1 MRKFPLTIVSPDGA
15 IFNGEAESVLVRT
28 RAGDVEILAGHTD
41 YLAVLEVGR
50 VRVTADGVSR
60 SAAANGGFL
69 SVRGGRVKLLTTTF
83 EFADQIDIHRA
94 RQSLQRGE
102 EALRN
107 AKDAQEIALAKARIC
122 RALCRI
128 GVAGG

>member
-1 MRKFPLTIVSPDGA
+1 MRKFPLTIVSPDGEK
-15 IFNGEAESVLVRT
+15 FNGEAESLLVRT
-28 RAGDVEILAGHTD
+28 RAGDVEILAGHID

-60 SAAANGGFL
+60 IAAANGGFL
-69 SVRGGRVKLLTTTF
+69 SVQQGRVKLLTTTF
-83 EFADQIDIHRA
+83 EFADQIDIDRA
-94 RQSLQRGE
+94 RQSLRRGE
-102 EALRN
+102 ETLRN
-107 AKDAQEIALAKARIC
+107 AKDAQEIALAKARIA